1 MKNSNQN
8 WNIKNSYLKLPSKLY
23 SKQLPEKVINPK
35 KIYFNSNLALDLGL
49 EFLSDVE
56 ILDYFSGNKIPEGST
71 SIAQAYAGHQ
81 FGRFTMLVDGRA
93 ILLGEQITPK
103 NIRYDIQLKGCGKTL
118 YSRRGDGKATLSSM
132 LREYIIS
139 EAMHYL
145 KIPTTRSLSVIQTGA
160 KVYRDKIYNGG
171 VLTRISSSHIRFG
184 TFEFVRNFCSKGDL
198 KIFIKYVIDRHYPQI
213 SNANNPALEL
223 FELVMIK
230 QIDLIVNWMRVGF
243 IHGVMNT
250 DNMSIYGETI
260 DYGPCA
266 FMNAYKPNTVF
277 SSIDK
282 NGRYS
287 FENQPNILHWNLA
300 VFANTLIPMIS
311 DNNKKSIKLIKEKL
325 NEFHSIFSNN
335 WYNMMYKKLGIFKPI
350 EKDKILVDSLLELMN
365 NYKADYTN
373 TFAAL
378 TLNDASDDT
387 LFTSNKFKKWRK
399 KWKDRINCLNNSPK
413 SFKLMRKQNPL
424 IIPRNH
430 LVELALEK
438 SINGNFNQLNDLID
452 LVSNP
457 YNYTSNYSFQNI
469 PEGFDDLYKTFCGT

>member
-1 MKNSNQN
+1 MKNNNKN
-8 WNIKNSYLKLPSKLY
+8 WNIENSYLKLPSKFY
-23 SKQLPEKVINPK
+23 SKQLPEKFINPK

-49 EFLSDVE
+49 GFLSEAE
-56 ILDYFSGNKIPEGST
+56 ILDYFSGNKILKGAT

-81 FGRFTMLVDGRA
+81 FGRFTMLGDGRA
-93 ILLGEQITPK
+93 ILLGEQISPK
-103 NIRYDIQLKGCGKTL
+103 NIRYDIQLKGCGRTP
-118 YSRRGDGKATLSSM
+118 YSRQGDGKATLSSV

-145 KIPTTRSLSVIQTGA
+145 GIPTTRSLAVIQTGE
-160 KVYRDKIYNGG
+160 KVYRDQVYNGG
-171 VLTRISSSHIRFG
+171 VLTRVSSSHIRFG
-184 TFEFVRNFCSKGDL
+184 TFEFVRNFCSKDDL
-198 KIFIKYVIDRHYPQI
+198 EIFIKYVADRHYPQI
-213 SNANNPALEL
+213 SNAKNIALEL

-266 FMNAYKPNTVF
+266 FMNTYNPNTVF

-287 FENQPNILHWNLA
+287 FGNQPNIMHWNLV

-311 DNNKKSIKLIKEKL
+311 NNKKKSIKLIREKL
-325 NEFHSIFSNN
+325 NKFPLLFSNG
-335 WYNMMYKKLGIFKPI
+335 WYDMMYKKLGILKPI

-378 TLNDASDDT
+378 TLSDT
-387 LFTSNKFKKWRK
+387 SSESLFKSHKFKKWQK
-399 KWKDRINCLNNSPK
+399 EWKDRINYSSDSIE
-413 SFKLMRKQNPL
+413 SFKIMQKQNPL
-424 IIPRNH
+424 VIPRNH

-438 SINGNFNQLNDLID
+438 SINGNFNQLDNLLDLI
-452 LVSNP
+452 SKP
-457 YNYTSNYSFQNI
+457 YNYTSNYSFQTI
-469 PEGFDDLYKTFCGT
+469 PEGFDDSYKTFCGT